1 MASDQT
7 SGPSTPTTNS
17 SPISLTSSL
26 PDTTSVS
33 QTSSIAI
40 ISPSPTTTTFTQPRT
55 MAPLTGVINLP
66 IPGTKGAPKKF
77 KGKYSEIQKFISH
90 YEKVCTQR
98 SVTSPKEKVENITQY
113 CSRNVREFMEG
124 LPSYHNG
131 DWTKF
136 VQDLLEYFDAD
147 RDDKRYRCSDLESF
161 CKKSRKNKD
170 KMRMSHWKNYS
181 REFIRIAGWLVS
193 HKKISQDEQAL
204 FFWKGI
210 PKVFRT
216 QLEARLLA
224 MNPTHDLEKPFE
236 ISAVHKLSKSL
247 LQRNR
252 FDHDRLPSD
261 GEESCTSDD
270 EPSTSESDSSSSDS
284 DEENTSC

>member
-1 MASDQT
+1 MASDQS

-98 SVTSPKEKVENITQY
+98 NVTSPKEKVENITQY

-131 DWTKF
+131 EWTKF

-170 KMRMSHWKNYS
+170 KMRMSRWKDYN

-193 HKKISQDEQAL
+193 PEDFS
-204 FFWKGI
+204 
-210 PKVFRT
+210 R
-216 QLEARLLA
+216 
-224 MNPTHDLEKPFE
+224 
-236 ISAVHKLSKSL
+236 
-247 LQRNR
+247 
-252 FDHDRLPSD
+252 
-261 GEESCTSDD
+261 
-270 EPSTSESDSSSSDS
+270 
-284 DEENTSC
+284 